1 MLVISRKSK
10 KSRGNDEGGKP
21 GKPEAGFR
29 PSQPSWK
36 SLCDFHIPTAS
47 TTTIYMDERNEGR
60 TKQCRIVKKAIGS
73 IPHNCYVRGV
83 LVSAR
88 FRLRAPGSQWVR
100 SPGKQSSF
108 CRLRP
113 EIFSAVRKRRSPVIS
128 GGKPKPEGPSRG
140 LSHNRELDCAGA
152 RARGCTPEAVPRSR
166 QLLK

>member
-1 MLVISRKSK
+1 MES
-10 KSRGNDEGGKP
+10 
-21 GKPEAGFR
+21 PENQRQVFR

-88 FRLRAPGSQWVR
+88 FRLRAPESEWGPLPRQAIEFFGGSGRRYFLRFEKGVR
-100 SPGKQSSF
+100 
-108 CRLRP
+108 R
-113 EIFSAVRKRRSPVIS
+113 
-128 GGKPKPEGPSRG
+128 
-140 LSHNRELDCAGA
+140 
-152 RARGCTPEAVPRSR
+152 
-166 QLLK
+166 